1 MLRLD
6 GFRVLRSKKEY
17 SLFSRGPDI
26 VLLGLNAVQLLT
38 FGLKLQ
44 EDAYLL
50 DDADE
55 IVPPAARIPP
65 PSLSNLFADAPLL
78 LSLGELSNGPLPKRA
93 KTTSHLSPT
102 APSQASGKSRQK
114 AQYRAKRC
122 DARSAQQMALGSV
135 VKAVARRRADEAQ
148 IEVCAAAA
156 NVFSRG
162 AWSASRITRLPP
174 PQIVASKDV
183 FDLSGLQLIE
193 WDGSTHSNIPI
204 AAHEHRSSIAF
215 FMSSGLGWWYQND
228 YM

>member
-17 SLFSRGPDI
+17 SGFSRGPDI
-26 VLLGLNAVQLLT
+26 VLSG
-38 FGLKLQ
+38 
-44 EDAYLL
+44 
-50 DDADE
+50 
-55 IVPPAARIPP
+55 
-65 PSLSNLFADAPLL
+65 LSNLFTDASL

-114 AQYRAKRC
+114 AQYQAKCR

-162 AWSASRITRLPP
+162 AWSASRTTRLPP

-215 FMSSGLGWWYQND
+215 FMSSGLGRWYQNVSD
-228 YM
+228 KGFKAQATGKQLQAWKDQRSRLWVVGLELLQC